1 MITNTIH
8 RWLAQSGV
16 HLASE
21 KRQRL
26 VAKEVVGDNLEAE
39 MAPFCYSQPCSE
51 DVIRVAAY
59 AYAPNLIQKVT
70 ELLDENERYRW
81 ESI

>member
-1 MITNTIH
+1 M
-8 RWLAQSGV
+8 
-16 HLASE
+16 ASE

-70 ELLDENERYRW
+70 ELLDEMRGIYGKAYDNLSNIYFTFTAMVL
-81 ESI
+81 